1 MPAVP
6 IGVAAGC
13 PGVIIAGM
21 SYPPWPGYP
30 TPEAV
35 LRESGPSTGRGWALL
50 VAGTVVWVGIVITPG
65 VIAISVARPRNGGIP
80 AHYYSTIWVAS
91 AAAVVVT
98 VLEGVLIGFRRL
110 WWGVPAAAALGTVCL
125 AGCYVAA
132 FMVAQPNDPSSD
144 NAAGAGLVIFG
155 VPAFVV
161 LLALIA
167 VGFGITRG
175 AKLVYRTPRFL
186 S

>member
-80 AHYYSTIWVAS
+80 AHYYSAIWVAA

-98 VLEGVLIGFRRL
+98 VLEGVLIGYRRL

-132 FMVAQPNDPSSD
+132 FMVEQPNDPSSD
-144 NAAGAGLVIFG
+144 NAAGVGLVIFG

>member
-35 LRESGPSTGRGWALL
+35 PRESGPSTGRGWALL

-65 VIAISVARPRNGGIP
+65 VIAISVARPHNGGIP
-80 AHYYSTIWVAS
+80 AHYYSTLWVAG

-98 VLEGVLIGFRRL
+98 VLEGVLIGYRRL

-132 FMVAQPNDPSSD
+132 FMVAQPSWSRSRTTPQ
-144 NAAGAGLVIFG
+144 ATTR
-155 VPAFVV
+155 PAP
-161 LLALIA
+161 AW
-167 VGFGITRG
+167 
-175 AKLVYRTPRFL
+175 
-186 S
+186 

>member
-1 MPAVP
+1 
-6 IGVAAGC
+6 VAWL
-13 PGVIIAGM
+13 
-21 SYPPWPGYP
+21 SD
-30 TPEAV
+30 
-35 LRESGPSTGRGWALL
+35 SRGGAPRVGALDRP
-50 VAGTVVWVGIVITPG
+50 WVGPVGRRDRRLGGDSDPPG

-80 AHYYSTIWVAS
+80 AHYYSTIWVAG

-125 AGCYVAA
+125 AGCYVIA

-167 VGFGITRG
+167 VGFGIARG
-175 AKLVYRTPRFL
+175 AKLIYRAPRFL